1 MNQSRNWWVKWLLG
15 VLLWFLFDL
24 FMEAVVFETLGWNGT
39 TKNDWFFILW
49 WTLLFFWFLY
59 GLKRLFRLYKVKNK
73 FFGFVYL

>member
-24 FMEAVVFETLGWNGT
+24 FMEAVVFEALGWNGT

-49 WTLLFFWFLY
+49 WILLFFWFLY
-59 GLKRLFRLYKVKNK
+59 GLKRLFRL
-73 FFGFVYL
+73 